1 MRCDPAEPDEGSGD
15 PPRGEGDAIGAAEPD
30 EHAVCVRPVAAGVVV
45 VAVRRPLTGKRA
57 LVLRDAALAELG
69 HNPRMVLVTFATL
82 ADAEDGVAVLDT
94 AGVAA
99 LIEVA
104 HEAGDADIGLCL
116 VVPQACGAAVATAL
130 NRAGARELFD
140 ICPTIAAAL
149 DTAP

>member
-57 LVLRDAALAELG
+57 LVLRDAALAQLG
-69 HNPRMVLVTFATL
+69 HNPRMVLVTL
-82 ADAEDGVAVLDT
+82 ADAEEGVAVLDT

-116 VVPQACGAAVATAL
+116 VVPPACRAAVTTAL

>member
-57 LVLRDAALAELG
+57 LALRDAALAELG
-69 HNPRMVLVTFATL
+69 HNPRMVLVTL
-82 ADAEDGVAVLDT
+82 ADVEEGVAVLDT

-116 VVPQACGAAVATAL
+116 VVPPACRAAVTTAL